1 MRSTPTSTSTSSTGS
16 ATKALIAAGL
26 GVVLL
31 AGAGGTFALWNAEE
45 TTATGTI
52 TDGELSLEVAA
63 GTWTDGATAIDP
75 ATFRMVPGDTVT
87 FSTTVVPTIIG
98 DNLVATLTGSLPQGE
113 QAHWSVVANLPAG
126 ETFLDAADSGVP
138 VAVSVEVSLPVSSDN
153 TSQAQVLPLSDL
165 TLNLQQVD
173 PTL

>member
-1 MRSTPTSTSTSSTGS
+1 MRTKTSSSTRS
-16 ATKALIAAGL
+16 ATKALVAGGL

-52 TDGELSLEVAA
+52 TDGELSLTVDA
-63 GTWTDGATAIDP
+63 GTWTDNGAPIDP
-75 ATFRMVPGDTVT
+75 ANFRMVPGDTVT
-87 FSTTVVPTIIG
+87 FSTTVTPTIVG

-113 QAHWSVVANLPAG
+113 QEHWNVVASLPDG
-126 ETFLDAADSGVP
+126 EESLDDSDSGTSIP
-138 VAVSVEVSLPVSSDN
+138 VSVEVTLAQDSGN
-153 TSQAQVLPLSDL
+153 ESQTKVLPLSDL

-173 PTL
+173 TSL